1 VAKLAVPATEYSPD
15 RRTALVFTGTGTD
28 GAYHAGALRALT
40 EAGVRVDVVAGR
52 GIGAVGA
59 LFGAIDG
66 GARLW
71 EPDGLWRQPLAAV
84 LYPWRRAYRRV
95 AAGASL
101 AALLL
106 LVPPALAGLGLM
118 IYELAVVI
126 DGAYPGTAT
135 WITRSWGGFLARAFA
150 PDALPTRLPQIV
162 TAVVAIVIVGVL
174 ISAVRAR
181 RRLPAR
187 RDQQGGA
194 WWTVLATPFS
204 GVETARYFIT
214 GLWDLLRG
222 GANVRQPRRADLSRR
237 YAELLSD
244 NLGQPGFRELLFLAH
259 DLDARHDIVFA
270 LLGQPWRRGFFAQRG
285 PRDSNHR
292 DAEAIDLAG
301 AAREMLLD
309 GIAASTSL
317 PAATDPP
324 FLTFAAESHWRGETH
339 RLTDRPASLVR
350 VLEEVALAGVRQVVL
365 VTAAE
370 EIGGPHAL
378 STRRATP
385 RGRLG
390 EFFASAEAAAVRDAL
405 GAAAGWF
412 DAMFVIRPPHNP
424 VSPLDAGGAFDARSD
439 RWQTVGELVDRGYED
454 AYRQFI
460 DPVVGASGERLA
472 VSPSAKSAISNPR
485 SAIT

>member
-1 VAKLAVPATEYSPD
+1 VSKAAVPPTEYSPE

-28 GAYHAGALRALT
+28 GAYHAGALRALN
-40 EAGVRVDVVAGR
+40 EAGVRIDLVAGR

-59 LFGAIDG
+59 LFAAIDG

-71 EPDGLWRQPLAAV
+71 EPGGLWRRPLVSA

-95 AAGASL
+95 AAGAAL

-118 IYELAVVI
+118 LYELAVVLEA
-126 DGAYPGTAT
+126 AYPGTAT
-135 WITRSWGGFLARAFA
+135 WISGSWGAFLERAFA
-150 PDALPTRLPQIV
+150 PDALPTRLPQLV
-162 TAVVAIVIVGVL
+162 TAVLAIVIVGVL
-174 ISAVRAR
+174 VSGLRAR
-181 RRLPAR
+181 RRLAAR
-187 RDQQGGA
+187 RDQRGGP

-204 GVETARYFIT
+204 GEDTARYFIT

-222 GANVRQPRRADLSRR
+222 GASVSQPRRAELSRR
-237 YAELLSD
+237 YAELLTE

-270 LLGQPWRRGFFAQRG
+270 LLGQPWRRGFFARRG
-285 PRDSNHR
+285 PADAHHR
-292 DAEAIDLAG
+292 AGDAVDLAG

-309 GIAASTSL
+309 GVAASTAL
-317 PAATDPP
+317 AGATDPP
-324 FLTFAAESHWRGETH
+324 FVTFAPEGHWRGETH
-339 RLTDRPASLVR
+339 RLTDRPASLFR
-350 VLEEVALAGVRQVVL
+350 VLEEVANAGVRQVIL

-390 EFFASAEAAAVRDAL
+390 EYFASAEAATVRDSL

-412 DAMFVIRPPHNP
+412 DAMFVVRPPHNP
-424 VSPLDAGGAFDARSD
+424 ISPLDAEGAFDARSD

-460 DPVVGASGERLA
+460 DPVVGASGERMA
-472 VSPSAKSAISNPR
+472 VELPVRR
-485 SAIT
+485 SE

>member
-1 VAKLAVPATEYSPD
+1 VSTPAVPATEYSPD
-15 RRTALVFTGTGTD
+15 QRTALVFTGTGTD

-40 EAGVRVDVVAGR
+40 EAGVRLDVVAGR

-71 EPDGLWRQPLAAV
+71 EASGLWRRPLAAV

-95 AAGASL
+95 AAGVTL

-118 IYELAVVI
+118 VYELAIVI
-126 DGAYPGTAT
+126 EAAYPGSAT
-135 WITRSWGGFLARAFA
+135 WMTHSWGGFFSRAFA
-150 PDALPTRLPQIV
+150 ADALPTKLPQIV
-162 TAVVAIVIVGVL
+162 TAVLAIVIAAL
-174 ISAVRAR
+174 LMSATRAR

-204 GVETARYFIT
+204 GAETARFFVS

-222 GANVRQPRRADLSRR
+222 GANVRQPRRTDLSRR
-237 YAELLSD
+237 YAELLTD
-244 NLGQPGFRELLFLAH
+244 NLGQPGFRELLFVAH

-285 PRDSNHR
+285 PGDPHLRA
-292 DAEAIDLAG
+292 AEAVDLAG
-301 AAREMLLD
+301 AAREVLLD
-309 GIAASTSL
+309 GIASSTSL
-317 PAATDPP
+317 PGVTDPP

-339 RLTDRPASLVR
+339 RLTDRPGALLR
-350 VLEEVALAGVRQVVL
+350 VLEEVANAGVRQVIL

-378 STRRATP
+378 SIRRATP

-390 EFFASAEAAAVRDAL
+390 EYFASAEAATVRDAL
-405 GAAAGWF
+405 AAAAGWF
-412 DAMFVIRPPHNP
+412 DAMFVIRPAHNP
-424 VSPLDAGGAFDARSD
+424 VSPLDAAGAFDTRSD

-460 DPVVGASGERLA
+460 DPVVGASGERMA
-472 VSPSAKSAISNPR
+472 VVR
-485 SAIT
+485 SDDSRARL